1 MEIYWVIG
9 GVSLISGFFSGL
21 LGIGGGIILG
31 PLLLYVPPLFGLE
44 PLTMR
49 VVAGLTIVQ
58 GLLACL
64 GGGFVHRK
72 FHFVSDKLSIYM
84 GISIFIAAG
93 IGGIVSGFIS
103 NDILLFIFAS
113 LAFIA
118 AILMMKPVKNDIEQP
133 DATIDF
139 SVFRAITTASAVG
152 LLGGMVGQGGSFI
165 LVPLMIF
172 YVKIPTRIAIGSN
185 LLIVM
190 LSSVAALISKAATGQ
205 IQWLMSV
212 PIFLTA
218 IPFSILG
225 GYVSINMSVILLR
238 KILAGLIACAAVWM
252 WISLLSP

>member
-1 MEIYWVIG
+1 MEIYFVIG

-31 PLLLYVPPLFGLE
+31 PLLLYVPPLLGFE

-58 GLLACL
+58 GLLGCL
-64 GGGFVHRK
+64 GGGLVHRK
-72 FHFVSDKLSIYM
+72 FHFVSDKLIVYM

-93 IGGIVSGFIS
+93 IGGVVSGFIS
-103 NDILLFIFAS
+103 NEILLFIFAC
-113 LAFIA
+113 LAFVA
-118 AILMMKPVKNDIEQP
+118 AILMTKPIKDDPERP
-133 DATIDF
+133 DETMNF
-139 SVFRAITTASAVG
+139 SVFRAVIAASGVG

-190 LSSVAALISKAATGQ
+190 LSSVAAFISKAATGQ
-205 IQWLMSV
+205 IQWLMSI
-212 PIFLTA
+212 PIFFTA
-218 IPFSILG
+218 IPFSVLG
-225 GYVSINMSVILLR
+225 GYVSARVSVAWLR
-238 KILAGLIACAAVWM
+238 KLLAGVDGGAAIGMGV
-252 WISLLSP
+252 SLLT